1 MEKKLLC
8 AYCRKLVD
16 YEVETR
22 FTIVP
27 IMDERIS
34 FAETYGICKICG
46 KKIFIPEAHDHN
58 MEFPRCEAM
67 DRVYRITKERKGN
80 LAMNQTYQNQGMYCK
95 AQNCFTN
102 EWITGTYIGKGL
114 VLFPRCELEDHGTM
128 YGCQVKEDTICK
140 STGRENE
147 FEYDVVQFVDDDED
161 VYLIVYSDEDLAWQM
176 LSIYASDMIDLG
188 EIKPDQYVKL
198 GNIKEDDYWRKEWER
213 QSEERK

>member
-16 YEVETR
+16 YELETR

-27 IMDERIS
+27 MIGERIS

-46 KKIFIPEAHDHN
+46 REIFIPEVHDHN
-58 MEFPRCEAM
+58 MEAM

-80 LAMNQTYQNQGMYCK
+80 LAMNQTYQNCGMYCK
-95 AQNCFTN
+95 AQNYDTN
-102 EWITGTYIGKGL
+102 KWITGTYIGKGWL
-114 VLFPRCELEDHGTM
+114 LFPRCEPADHSGM
-128 YGCQVKEDTICK
+128 HGCQVKEDTICQ

-147 FEYDVVQFVDDDED
+147 FEYDVVQLVDDDED
-161 VYLIVYSDEDLAWQM
+161 VYLIIYNDEDLAWQM
-176 LSIYASDMIDLG
+176 LSIYSSDMIDLG

-213 QSEERK
+213 QSEKRK

>member
-16 YEVETR
+16 YELETR

-27 IMDERIS
+27 MMGERIS

-46 KKIFIPEAHDHN
+46 KEIFIPQVHDHN
-58 MEFPRCEAM
+58 MEAM

-80 LAMNQTYQNQGMYCK
+80 LTMNQAYQNQGMYCK

-114 VLFPRCELEDHGTM
+114 VLFPSDEPENHKDESDM
-128 YGCQVKEDTICK
+128 YVSQVKLDTICR

-147 FEYDVVQFVDDDED
+147 FEYDVVQLIDDDED
-161 VYLIVYSDEDLAWQM
+161 AYLIIYSDEDLAWQM
-176 LSIYASDMIDLG
+176 LSIYSSDMINLG

-213 QSEERK
+213 QSEKRK